1 MTTPSPLPGDG
12 AILVV
17 GDVRVDLRYRR
28 VMRPDGH
35 NELPQRMF
43 DLLRVF
49 LAEPGV
55 LHTRDTLFARVWP
68 GVVVEDSNLSQSVW
82 MLRKALGEPRKHW
95 IRTVSKRGYVF
106 EPPTPVRPEPVPTPQ
121 ADMADVPD
129 VVEPGIDPP
138 VEPAI
143 QAAVEAPAAR
153 ATDAADAIPPGAST
167 TATVDTIAMAPASRL
182 PASRLH
188 ASTPQGSTRH
198 ESPPPSRRAALPIAA
213 VVSALALVAM
223 WGLLLAAVLPLAPG
237 TRAVARIAATPAA
250 REVVV
255 LQADNGEAGDD
266 ARVPVAL
273 LDVWLS
279 WKLDLLPEV
288 LRRDALP
295 PQDDSASRWV
305 VVLSSEA
312 MPGTR
317 DGVLLRARIG
327 GGASGA
333 RRDAADVELIERG
346 TRSDLS
352 SAVDALSQRIIARV
366 LPHRAGERWPAL
378 SLPPDIAARHAAG
391 FEAMRDRDWARA
403 RSEIDAVASAAP
415 TFAPAHLAL
424 AELAMRHNRTRDALA
439 HIGMARRGLA
449 PMPAD
454 ALRIL
459 DAQAATIDPRRQ
471 PEAARAQ
478 SALSRTYPARADF
491 ALAHARLLLRNGD
504 PRAAQAL
511 LQATRLDWTREPLD
525 RRIRRQLLLAD
536 LAGMGGD
543 LDGARAQAQ
552 RTLAQ
557 LARLGPAWAQ
567 ERGAVRMQLA
577 RVHHGQAGNAPSPS
591 LFELAAG
598 EFEAAGDRLGTRYAR
613 YLADEARRGDA
624 SGETA
629 PMRALREEARRVGNA
644 AIETEMLR
652 REAFKH
658 YNAGSHAQYRSLLRD
673 ALEVANASGDTVLQD
688 ALEFDLLNQDA
699 LIGNH
704 ASAKARIARLSRG
717 THSDTRVYWAAEFD
731 AMLHLRGG
739 DAGAALAILQ
749 RAERRLTAKG
759 QALPATLA
767 ARLACVRGDMHLARG
782 DVAAARRQLDAC
794 RRVEVPYLRLWSQT
808 FEAQADLLEG
818 DHAQA
823 RVRLEQ
829 IERTIDAMPRG
840 TDYWISVDTVAS
852 LLARVGEYAR
862 AERLYEAALP
872 HCEEAGYDLLAT
884 GMRIG
889 LAEIAMARGDRARSR
904 AMADDARRHAPAD
917 VWALQR
923 RLETLDLL
931 DTLREGDPAQA
942 RARWTQ
948 LRDRARRHDDG
959 VLLAELDAL
968 ARDAGFDE
976 TTGAPR
982 NMGEDPL
989 PGARLDWLAGR
1000 TAR

>member
-1 MTTPSPLPGDG
+1 MTTPSPVPGDG

-17 GDVRVDLRYRR
+17 GDVRIDLRYRR
-28 VMRPDGH
+28 VMRPDGY

-55 LHTRDTLFARVWP
+55 LHTRDTLFERVWP

-82 MLRKALGEPRKHW
+82 MLRKALGEARKHW

-106 EPPTPVRPEPVPTPQ
+106 EPPTPVH
-121 ADMADVPD
+121 A
-129 VVEPGIDPP
+129 
-138 VEPAI
+138 EPAPAPQTGVAEHAI
-143 QAAVEAPAAR
+143 GTTVDAMPDILVEASTSTSTSTTADSASDAR
-153 ATDAADAIPPGAST
+153 ADAI
-167 TATVDTIAMAPASRL
+167 DTIAMPHR
-182 PASRLH
+182 
-188 ASTPQGSTRH
+188 
-198 ESPPPSRRAALPIAA
+198 SPTPSRRPGMSVLAIVPM
-213 VVSALALVAM
+213 LALVAM
-223 WGLLLAAVLPLAPG
+223 WGLLLAAVLPSASVRRADQRTVAAP
-237 TRAVARIAATPAA
+237 AT
-250 REVVV
+250 REVVI
-255 LQADNGEAGDD
+255 LQADTGGTDDD
-266 ARVPVAL
+266 ARTPVAL
-273 LDVWLS
+273 LDAWLS
-279 WKLDLLPEV
+279 WKLDLLPEAV
-288 LRRDALP
+288 RRDALP
-295 PQDDSASRWV
+295 PRDDTASRWV

-327 GGASGA
+327 GGASRA

-346 TRSDLS
+346 TRGELS
-352 SAVDALSQRIIARV
+352 SAIDALSQRILARV
-366 LPHRAGERWPAL
+366 MPHRAGERWPPL
-378 SLPPDIAARHAAG
+378 SLPPDVARRHASAV
-391 FEAMRDRDWARA
+391 EAMRSREFARA
-403 RSEIDAVASAAP
+403 RNDAAAVASAAP
-415 TFAPAHLAL
+415 TFAPAHLML
-424 AELAMRHNRTRDALA
+424 AELAMRHNRARDALA

-459 DAQAATIDPRRQ
+459 DAQAAAIDPRRQ

-478 SALSRTYPARADF
+478 STLSRAYPARADF
-491 ALAHARLLLRNGD
+491 ALAQARLLLRNGD
-504 PRAAQAL
+504 PRAAQTL
-511 LQATRLDWTREPLD
+511 LQAATIDWTREPLE

-536 LAGMGGD
+536 IAGMGGD

-557 LARLGPAWAQ
+557 LARLGPGWAQ

-598 EFEAAGDRLGTRYAR
+598 EFETAGDTLGTRYAR

-624 SGETA
+624 SGETP
-629 PMRALREEARRVGNA
+629 PMRALREEARRIGNA
-644 AIETEMLR
+644 AIETEVLR

-658 YNAGSHAQYRSLLRD
+658 YNAGSHDQYRNLLRD
-673 ALEVANASGDTVLQD
+673 ALEVANASGDTALQD

-717 THSDTRVYWAAEFD
+717 THSDERVYWAAEFD
-731 AMLHLRGG
+731 AMLHLRSG
-739 DAGAALAILQ
+739 DVASAQAVLD
-749 RAERRLTAKG
+749 RMERRITAQG
-759 QALPATLA
+759 QRLPARIAT
-767 ARLACVRGDMHLARG
+767 RLSCVRGDLDLARG
-782 DVAAARRQLDAC
+782 DVAAARRRIDAC
-794 RRVEVPYLRLWSQT
+794 RRGEASYLRQWSQVL
-808 FEAQADLLEG
+808 EAQADLLEG
-818 DHAQA
+818 DLAQA
-823 RVRLEQ
+823 RVHLEQ
-829 IERTIDAMPRG
+829 IERTIDTMPRG
-840 TDYWISVDTVAS
+840 TDHWILVDTVAS
-852 LLARVGEYAR
+852 LLARVREYDR
-862 AERLYEAALP
+862 AERLYGTALQR
-872 HCEEAGYDLLAT
+872 CEEAGYDLLAT

-904 AMADDARRHAPAD
+904 AMADEARRHAPPD

-931 DTLREGDPAQA
+931 DTLQEGDPAQA

-976 TTGAPR
+976 TTGTTRDP
-982 NMGEDPL
+982 GEDPL

>member
-1 MTTPSPLPGDG
+1 MTAPSPLPGDG

-17 GDVRVDLRYRR
+17 GDVRIDLRYRR

-43 DLLRVF
+43 DLLQVF

-55 LHTRDTLFARVWP
+55 LHTRDALFERVWP

-106 EPPTPVRPEPVPTPQ
+106 EPPTPVHAEPAPVPQGGVAAPTIDDAVGITVNASPEASPEVLSEALAT
-121 ADMADVPD
+121 ADIASD
-129 VVEPGIDPP
+129 
-138 VEPAI
+138 
-143 QAAVEAPAAR
+143 AR
-153 ATDAADAIPPGAST
+153 ADAIE
-167 TATVDTIAMAPASRL
+167 TIAMPHR
-182 PASRLH
+182 
-188 ASTPQGSTRH
+188 
-198 ESPPPSRRAALPIAA
+198 SPRSSRRTGSPIPA
-213 VVSALALVAM
+213 VVSALALLAM
-223 WGLLLAAVLPLAPG
+223 WGLLLAAVLPIAPG
-237 TRAVARIAATPAA
+237 TQADARITATPAA

-255 LQADNGEAGDD
+255 LQADTGQAGDD
-266 ARVPVAL
+266 ARAPVAL
-273 LDVWLS
+273 LDAWLS

-288 LRRDALP
+288 VRRDALP
-295 PQDDSASRWV
+295 PQDDAASRWL

-346 TRSDLS
+346 TRSELS

-378 SLPPDIAARHAAG
+378 SLPPDIAVRHAAG
-391 FEAMRDRDWARA
+391 FEAMRGRDWARA
-403 RSEIDAVASAAP
+403 RSEADAVASAAP

-424 AELAMRHNRTRDALA
+424 ADLAMRHNRARDALA

-459 DAQAATIDPRRQ
+459 DAQVAAIDPRRQ

-511 LQATRLDWTREPLD
+511 LQAPRIDWTREPLE

-536 LAGMGGD
+536 LAGMRGD

-557 LARLGPAWAQ
+557 LARLGPGWAQ

-598 EFEAAGDRLGTRYAR
+598 EFEAAGDPLGTRYAR
-613 YLADEARRGDA
+613 YLADEARRGTA
-624 SGETA
+624 SGETS
-629 PMRALREEARRVGNA
+629 PMRALREEARRAGNA

-673 ALEVANASGDTVLQD
+673 ALEVANASGDTALQD

-717 THSDTRVYWAAEFD
+717 THSDERVYWAAEFE
-731 AMLHLRGG
+731 AMLHLRSG
-739 DAGAALAILQ
+739 DIASAQAALD
-749 RAERRLTAKG
+749 RMERRLTAQG
-759 QALPATLA
+759 QRLPARIA
-767 ARLACVRGDMHLARG
+767 ARLSCVRGDLDLTRG
-782 DVAAARRQLDAC
+782 DVTAARRRIDAC
-794 RRVEVPYLRLWSQT
+794 RRGEEPYMRQWSQVL
-808 FEAQADLLEG
+808 EAQADLLDG
-818 DHAQA
+818 DLAQA
-823 RVRLEQ
+823 RVRLDQ

-840 TDYWISVDTVAS
+840 TDHWIMVDTVAS
-852 LLARVGEYAR
+852 LLARVGEYDR
-862 AERLYEAALP
+862 AERLYGTALER
-872 HCEEAGYDLLAT
+872 CDAAGYDLLAT

-904 AMADDARRHAPAD
+904 AMADEARRHAPPD

-923 RLETLDLL
+923 RLDTLDLL
-931 DTLREGDPAQA
+931 DTLQSGDPAQA
-942 RARWTQ
+942 QARWAQ
-948 LRDRARRHDDG
+948 LRERARRHDDG
-959 VLLAELDAL
+959 VLRAELDAL
-968 ARDAGFDE
+968 ARDGALGE
-976 TTGAPR
+976 TAVAPR
-982 NMGEDPL
+982 TDEDAL

>member
-1 MTTPSPLPGDG
+1 MTTSSPVPGDG

-17 GDVRVDLRYRR
+17 GDVRIDLRYRR
-28 VMRPDGH
+28 VMRPDGY

-55 LHTRDTLFARVWP
+55 LHTRDTLFERVWP

-106 EPPTPVRPEPVPTPQ
+106 EPPTPVHAEPAPAPQ
-121 ADMADVPD
+121 AGLA
-129 VVEPGIDPP
+129 
-138 VEPAI
+138 EPAVN
-143 QAAVEAPAAR
+143 AAAIGAAIDAATGTAIDATPEVSSALSTPATADTASDAR
-153 ATDAADAIPPGAST
+153 AHA
-167 TATVDTIAMAPASRL
+167 VDTIAMPHR
-182 PASRLH
+182 
-188 ASTPQGSTRH
+188 
-198 ESPPPSRRAALPIAA
+198 SPMPSRRGGVSLVAIAPM
-213 VVSALALVAM
+213 LALVAM
-223 WGLLLAAVLPLAPG
+223 WGLLLASVLPPASSPQPG
-237 TRAVARIAATPAA
+237 PRIASAPTA
-250 REVVV
+250 REVVI
-255 LQADNGEAGDD
+255 LQADTGGTDD
-266 ARVPVAL
+266 EGRAPVAL
-273 LDVWLS
+273 LDAWLS

-288 LRRDALP
+288 MRRDALP
-295 PQDDSASRWV
+295 PRDDTRSRWV
-305 VVLSSEA
+305 VVLSYEV

-327 GGASGA
+327 SGASGA
-333 RRDAADVELIERG
+333 RRDAVDVELIERG

-366 LPHRAGERWPAL
+366 LPHRADERWPAL
-378 SLPPDIAARHAAG
+378 SLPPDIAKRHASAI
-391 FEAMRDRDWARA
+391 EAMRGRDWARA
-403 RSEIDAVASAAP
+403 RSEAEAVASAAP

-424 AELAMRHNRTRDALA
+424 AELAMRHNRARDALA

-459 DAQAATIDPRRQ
+459 DAQAAAIDLRRQ

-478 SALSRTYPARADF
+478 SALSRAYPARADF
-491 ALAHARLLLRNGD
+491 ALAQARLLLRNGD

-511 LQATRLDWTREPLD
+511 LQTATIDWTREPLE
-525 RRIRRQLLLAD
+525 RSVRRQLLLTD
-536 LAGMGGD
+536 IAGMRGD

-557 LARLGPAWAQ
+557 LARLGPGWAQ

-598 EFEAAGDRLGTRYAR
+598 EFEAAGDPLGTRYAR

-624 SGETA
+624 SGETP
-629 PMRALREEARRVGNA
+629 PMRALREEARRAGNA
-644 AIETEMLR
+644 AIETEVLR

-658 YNAGSHAQYRSLLRD
+658 YNAGSHDQYRSLLRD
-673 ALEVANASGDTVLQD
+673 ALEVANASGDTALQD

-717 THSDTRVYWAAEFD
+717 THSDERAYWAAEFD
-731 AMLHLRGG
+731 AMLQLRSG
-739 DAGAALAILQ
+739 DIAGAQAVLD
-749 RAERRLTAKG
+749 RMERRLTAQG
-759 QALPATLA
+759 QRMPARIAT
-767 ARLACVRGDMHLARG
+767 RLSCVRGDLDLARG
-782 DVAAARRQLDAC
+782 DVAAARRRIDAC
-794 RRVEVPYLRLWSQT
+794 RRGEEPYMRQWSQVL
-808 FEAQADLLEG
+808 EAQADLLEG
-818 DHAQA
+818 DLAQA
-823 RVRLEQ
+823 RVRLDQ
-829 IERTIDAMPRG
+829 IERAIDAMPRG
-840 TDYWISVDTVAS
+840 TDHWILVETVAS
-852 LLARVGEYAR
+852 LLARVGEYDR
-862 AERLYEAALP
+862 AERMYGTALQR
-872 HCEEAGYDLLAT
+872 CEDAGYDLLAT

-889 LAEIAMARGDRARSR
+889 LAEIAMARGDHARSR
-904 AMADDARRHAPAD
+904 TMADEARRDAPPD

-931 DTLREGDPAQA
+931 DTLQEGDPAQA

-948 LRDRARRHDDG
+948 LRDRAQRHDDG

-982 NMGEDPL
+982 DIAEDPL

-1000 TAR
+1000 TTR